1 MYRQINVCTVK
12 DGQIPTRTR
21 LGGESVFPPLSPPLP
36 CHPPLPFRQAMEQV
50 VSNILQAVAERRSSR
65 RSSHHKRQLIILA
78 DKDEVGPKLT
88 SRLHRFFR
96 RGRTTAV
103 RGPPTNLGGPPTNL
117 GAKCHPLMSTWR
129 RLRSGVALPDLPALS
144 ARDRLRDHMETDL
157 QALPERTP
165 QRQLLARV
173 KAAVRMAKN

>member
-1 MYRQINVCTVK
+1 MYCQINVCTVK
-12 DGQIPTRTR
+12 GGQIHTRTR
-21 LGGESVFPPLSPPLP
+21 LGEESVFFPLPPPLP
-36 CHPPLPFRQAMEQV
+36 CHSPLPFLQAMEQV

-65 RSSHHKRQLIILA
+65 RSGHPERQLIILA
-78 DKDEVGPKLT
+78 DEVGPKLT

-96 RGRTTAV
+96 RGRTAAV
-103 RGPPTNLGGPPTNL
+103 SGPPTKLGVPPPNL
-117 GAKCHPLMSTWR
+117 GARCHLLMSTWR

-144 ARDRLRDHMETDL
+144 DRDRLRDHMETDL